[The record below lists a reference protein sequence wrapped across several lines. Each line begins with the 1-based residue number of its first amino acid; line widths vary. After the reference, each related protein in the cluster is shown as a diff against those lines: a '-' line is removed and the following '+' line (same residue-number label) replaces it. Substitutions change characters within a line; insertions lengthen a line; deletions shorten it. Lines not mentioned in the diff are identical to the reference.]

1 MEPPGP
7 DHHPLGPRCR
17 AWSTSLQN
25 FKSPRGREGWHH
37 RSSKRVWSCPPLA
50 PSSQSV
56 SVWGWEGRAEGAPF
70 LVQQSPPSCR
80 EWGYTPPHSHQLM
93 PIPGTLR
100 ASMAC
105 CREAQ
110 REELASQRMYSSSGQ
125 GWNQCPSP
133 PCGSDHSRGPFLAP
147 RPSLQPTL
155 APVVSKPEHSSAA
168 FSPFPEQPGCPSG
181 QSLPE
186 TSC

>member
-25 FKSPRGREGWHH
+25 FKSPRGREGWHR

-93 PIPGTLR
+93 PIPGTLGPPWLAAGKLKGKSWHPR
-100 ASMAC
+100 GCIPAQDRGGINAPASPGVQTTA
-105 CREAQ
+105 E
-110 REELASQRMYSSSGQ
+110 G
-125 GWNQCPSP
+125 PSWLLDPLSNP
-133 PCGSDHSRGPFLAP
+133 PWP
-147 RPSLQPTL
+147 Q
-155 APVVSKPEHSSAA
+155 
-168 FSPFPEQPGCPSG
+168 
-181 QSLPE
+181 
-186 TSC
+186 